1 MGIVDGALGAHFLGW
16 HITREGKDVY
26 SPIFLMMVKVIGWL
40 ARLFREMVLNDQ
52 RVDFTLFM
60 VEALENGDLIHE
72 APAIV
77 GCKTPS
83 ALTGEG
89 IAASN
94 AALGSRVAVF
104 QRIQCY

>member
-1 MGIVDGALGAHFLGW
+1 VENIEISNGLLSLRVCPTRGMGI
-16 HITREGKDVY
+16 TR
-26 SPIFLMMVKVIGWL
+26 
-40 ARLFREMVLNDQ
+40 

-83 ALTGEG
+83 ALANG
-89 IAASN
+89 AD
-94 AALGSRVAVF
+94 R
-104 QRIQCY
+104 